1 MSKINSI
8 SRRELKSVVKE
19 SLREVF
25 SQELMRFRALLLPAV
40 SPKEQRDIEKRYGKP
55 SRTRKAVKTLEIEV

>member
-1 MSKINSI
+1 MSKVNSV
-8 SRRELKSVVKE
+8 SSKELKSIVKE

-40 SPKEQRDIEKRYGKP
+40 SPKEQRDIEKRYGKA
-55 SRTRKAVKTLEIEV
+55 SGTHKAAKTLEIKV

>member
-1 MSKINSI
+1 MGKITSVSKK
-8 SRRELKSVVKE
+8 ELKSIVKE

-55 SRTRKAVKTLEIEV
+55 SRSRKSAKTLGIKI

>member
-1 MSKINSI
+1 LSKIPFV
-8 SRRELKSVVKE
+8 SRKELKSIVKE

-25 SQELMRFRALLLPAV
+25 SQELMRIRALLLPAV

-55 SRTRKAVKTLEIEV
+55 SRTCKAAKTLEIKV